1 MKTNNSRCLFSSAF
15 FYFLDAS
22 PALPRLFQVHSFLPS
37 VLTETHAVPR
47 GHTWR
52 KAGGWFGL
60 LGRLGCRPFWPRPPV
75 CLATHIPEGN
85 YVSSF
90 SGSKPN
96 HPHFLDLTVPS
107 CAKSWHSWWYFIF
120 LASTRVSIAW
130 LTDKLLLTAIL
141 RVLLVLSHHVIIPE
155 NMSEIGSR

>member
-1 MKTNNSRCLFSSAF
+1 MFAF

-60 LGRLGCRPFWPRPPV
+60 LGRLGCRPFWPRLPV
-75 CLATHIPEGN
+75 RLATHIPEGDCILFLG
-85 YVSSF
+85 VQAQSSSF
-90 SGSKPN
+90 LGPDR
-96 HPHFLDLTVPS
+96 PVLGQIMAYLVCLFRV
-107 CAKSWHSWWYFIF
+107 FF
-120 LASTRVSIAW
+120 FVFASTTLPIAW

-141 RVLLVLSHHVIIPE
+141 RILLVLSHHVINPE
-155 NMSEIGSR
+155 IHV